1 MDFDNREITSDLIYY
16 GLIAVFVV
24 SLIITVLVLI
34 FSYRSSIKGSFIFY
48 FITNLLIVTTIH
60 SSSYIIKFIKNP
72 KKTNENNF
80 LCSLQSVVLIMA
92 CHSQEIIVVI
102 ITIICF
108 QAIVHQKIYNFND
121 SLLFFIICFF
131 IGNIAIPGG
140 IVMLFGFNNAL
151 GTYAFY
157 CWINE
162 KKENK
167 IFIFLIFI
175 IKIIAISI
183 NTTLS
188 VIMLVIVCRKDNHVQ
203 SNKQYF
209 NLCIKTIIFP
219 IIQMTFIISWFT
231 LNKKGKKEIAGFLS
245 SATGVVYPLYI
256 GWYAG
261 IIGKKNREDRS
272 IKKSFSEMAVDSN
285 IIRNSLIIDSNIVNE
300 NDKIDSSI
308 DYYE

>member
-1 MDFDNREITSDLIYY
+1 
-16 GLIAVFVV
+16 
-24 SLIITVLVLI
+24 
-34 FSYRSSIKGSFIFY
+34 
-48 FITNLLIVTTIH
+48 
-60 SSSYIIKFIKNP
+60 
-72 KKTNENNF
+72 
-80 LCSLQSVVLIMA
+80 MA

-121 SLLFFIICFF
+121 NLLFFIICFF

-151 GTYAFY
+151 GPYAFY

-162 KKENK
+162 KNENK
-167 IFIFLIFI
+167 IFIVLIFI